1 MPKWYKCRVVHI
13 LAGSGPATDAL
24 PGGTTRPVNRA
35 RLFDTDLDK
44 IGILICY
51 DSEFPLFGRAL
62 AEANFILVPSVTEA
76 FAGYSWIRIDARAR
90 ALENQRA
97 TVMLSVVGL
106 APWSSVV
113 NVSTGLARRMSVFR
127 MRELSRWAH
136 LMRRGGATLT
146 STLVPPR

>member
-1 MPKWYKCRVVHI
+1 MRLRRGLRMHYMPIWHKCREGHV

-35 RLFDTDLDK
+35 RLFDTDLGK
-44 IGILICY
+44 IGILISY

-62 AEANFILVPSVTEA
+62 AEANFILVPSVTKA

-90 ALENQRA
+90 ALENQHA
-97 TVMLSVVGL
+97 TVMSSVIGP

-113 NVSTGLARRMSVFR
+113 DVSTGLARRMSVFR
-127 MRELSRWAH
+127 IRVLSR
-136 LMRRGGATLT
+136 
-146 STLVPPR
+146 